1 MVATAGFLVVGTAY
15 WRRVDRRLRFAD
27 RLLIQRALGLADR
40 VGKPCRR
47 DPAEP
52 GTAADLRMRT
62 VSLWGRV
69 GPEQSQ
75 MLANWY
81 SPSHIVHGFLFYTLL
96 HLVAP
101 RWPVQRR
108 FFFALIFEAL
118 WEVFEN
124 TPMIID
130 RYREATI
137 ALGYSGDSILN
148 STSDILMMTLGF
160 WAARRCPVWV
170 SVAVVLLLELIA
182 LIAIRDNLTLNVLLL
197 VAPND
202 SVLTW
207 QSGA

>member
-1 MVATAGFLVVGTAY
+1 
-15 WRRVDRRLRFAD
+15 
-27 RLLIQRALGLADR
+27 
-40 VGKPCRR
+40 
-47 DPAEP
+47 
-52 GTAADLRMRT
+52 MRT

-81 SPSHIVHGFLFYTLL
+81 SPSHIVHGLVFNALL

-101 RWPVQRR
+101 RWSVERR
-108 FFFALIFEAL
+108 FFVALIVEAV

-124 TPMIID
+124 TPLIID

-137 ALGYSGDSILN
+137 ALAYSGGSILN
-148 STSDILMMTLGF
+148 SISDILMMALGF

-170 SVAVVLLLELIA
+170 SVGVVLLLELIA
-182 LIAIRDNLTLNVLLL
+182 LIAIRDNQTLDVLML

-202 SVLTW
+202 TVLAW
-207 QSGA
+207 QSGALPRSCAFARCPISPSS